1 MQAQPQRNMQERSFG
16 NPFGFGQPIQ
26 HNSVAKKKKKP
37 AKKKKK
43 GKSYYMNAPGVELEE
58 QLMAQENID
67 PQSDR

>member
-1 MQAQPQRNMQERSFG
+1 MQAQRQRNEQERFVG
-16 NPFGFGQPIQ
+16 NPFAEPLGQ

-43 GKSYYMNAPGVELEE
+43 GKSYYMNAPDVELEE
-58 QLMAQENID
+58 QFMAQENID

>member
-1 MQAQPQRNMQERSFG
+1 M
-16 NPFGFGQPIQ
+16 
-26 HNSVAKKKKKP
+26 AKKKKKP

-67 PQSDR
+67 PQSARARKSMRPEDGEGAKPVEPEL